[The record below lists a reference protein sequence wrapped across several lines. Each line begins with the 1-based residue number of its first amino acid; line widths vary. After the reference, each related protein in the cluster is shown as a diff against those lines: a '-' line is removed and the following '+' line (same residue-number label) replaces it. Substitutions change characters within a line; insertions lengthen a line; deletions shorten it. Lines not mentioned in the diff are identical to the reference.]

1 MFRYVL
7 ASLKFVFSAVF
18 LEKLWSSNS
27 PHFQCPNCHTR
38 RLKVEG
44 TDVVSEGHQQ
54 GGNTAA
60 AELRPSQPDSVGPA
74 PRLPVAALGF
84 KHVPSASCHLPV
96 DWAPHLTV
104 SSFIDIC
111 SVLCSLL
118 CLSGFTSSRP
128 LPGLLSQSPSRC
140 PSAVPPSKRHF

>member
-27 PHFQCPNCHTR
+27 LHFQCPNCHTR
-38 RLKVEG
+38 RLKVKC

-54 GGNTAA
+54 DGNTVA

-84 KHVPSASCHLPV
+84 KRV
-96 DWAPHLTV
+96 
-104 SSFIDIC
+104 
-111 SVLCSLL
+111 
-118 CLSGFTSSRP
+118 P
-128 LPGLLSQSPSRC
+128 LPHVTCQSTGPRISLSPLS
-140 PSAVPPSKRHF
+140 